1 MKNCFDCLQPLD
13 QCICGGKKLKK
24 KEVVSW
30 QKTCMVDGCH
40 EKTAVVTR
48 SLITRCAK
56 HCLIENPS
64 WKEKMV
70 DEVLAKH
77 PEFRNADYRDAID
90 RADIFSIAKEFANR
104 ITVKHNSGYEALKQE
119 WLGKPDTLPEDEER
133 RQRDNFIQ
141 TGRN

>member
-104 ITVKHNSGYEALKQE
+104 ITVKHKSNVDKSHEPIKSDTM
-119 WLGKPDTLPEDEER
+119 PDDMAI